1 MQAAFPRKVPAEIKG
16 IVAGLETDEVVVTER
31 WNEAFVVR
39 QCSQH
44 LGRGTG
50 NVKEKADAILVA
62 TLTERPGKRD

>member
-1 MQAAFPRKVPAEIKG
+1 M
-16 IVAGLETDEVVVTER
+16 
-31 WNEAFVVR
+31 FVVG

-62 TLTERPGKRD
+62 TLTERSGERD